1 MSRQVSPSTAQVY
14 GLLRVTRLWGV
25 SRATLYRHR
34 RPTKV
39 VERKRLGPCGAMA
52 DEDLVVAIR
61 QLLTDSPFHG
71 GGHRE
76 PWARLRFAGIRTS
89 RRRVLRLM
97 RRTACWRINV
107 PAGHVA
113 RRPTT
118 ARSPPSGLIRC
129 GAAI

>member
-39 VERKRLGPCGAMA
+39 AERKRPGPLGAMA

-61 QLLTDSPFHG
+61 QLLTDSPFH
-71 GGHRE
+71 
-76 PWARLRFAGIRTS
+76 AR
-89 RRRVLRLM
+89 V
-97 RRTACWRINV
+97 TASCGRGCASPV
-107 PAGHVA
+107 SAPAAAV
-113 RRPTT
+113 
-118 ARSPPSGLIRC
+118 SC
-129 GAAI
+129 G